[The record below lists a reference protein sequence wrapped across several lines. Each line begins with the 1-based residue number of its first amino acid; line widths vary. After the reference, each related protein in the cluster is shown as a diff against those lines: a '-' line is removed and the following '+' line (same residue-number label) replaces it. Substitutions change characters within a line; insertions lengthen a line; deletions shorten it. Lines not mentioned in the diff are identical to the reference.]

1 MHRPYYT
8 HIQRRSSFRHRKHA
22 AGALDVQQE
31 EVRQGLSDKISDL
44 ENFYA
49 DSVLGDELKELYAEV
64 QMKCIDFRTNV
75 FMKNLE
81 HLDEKFVSV
90 YFY

>member
-1 MHRPYYT
+1 M
-8 HIQRRSSFRHRKHA
+8 A
-22 AGALDVQQE
+22 EQQE

-90 YFY
+90 YFYEYYREYSIGKKCCIRIRWGI

>member
-1 MHRPYYT
+1 M
-8 HIQRRSSFRHRKHA
+8 A
-22 AGALDVQQE
+22 EQQE

-90 YFY
+90 YFYR